1 MARAG
6 RRAAFVADRS
16 GRLGECSA
24 GACREPPGADVR
36 TGAPS
41 TGWHESGAVPLRS
54 ADKSPERNDGLPPP
68 PAAIVRMRRL
78 PWAHINAI
86 EDLIDGLGAD
96 LGVELAAES
105 GEGSTE

>member
-1 MARAG
+1 
-6 RRAAFVADRS
+6 
-16 GRLGECSA
+16 
-24 GACREPPGADVR
+24 
-36 TGAPS
+36 
-41 TGWHESGAVPLRS
+41 
-54 ADKSPERNDGLPPP
+54 
-68 PAAIVRMRRL
+68 MRRL